1 MNMTNVELAE
11 MLREVKAE
19 RDALAS
25 HVERLRT
32 SLKLAKD
39 RIGLLADVATQKG
52 AAVYAAHDIW
62 PGEIDRALEESPDTS
77 LARLKAEWQAE
88 ALKAQAVEVSRAYLS
103 DEMLC
108 AEDVHD
114 LLISGAAELR
124 AKPRRPHERLIHLAG
139 DVPGPVGATPR
150 HGALRQPD
158 CSQTGG
164 AVDGPA
170 AGIDY
175 RSEEKD
181 MSEKWTPVPGYEIC
195 RDGTILSHATNW
207 RGYGSRPISWADDGS
222 GYPAVRMT
230 EPNGRRRKFK
240 VHQLVC
246 RAFHG
251 ERPTASHEVRHLDGN
266 PMNNHADNLAW
277 GTRSEN
283 ALDRSRHGTQ
293 YRPNWSDPEF
303 RERQRQAMRDGWAKK
318 KQRVLS

>member
-1 MNMTNVELAE
+1 MRVEHKAWSRGREAAGLCRVHLEGMTS
-11 MLREVKAE
+11 AE
-19 RDALAS
+19 RRGRLPMHTTRRTTCTQPRNGNNARARTWPAS
-25 HVERLRT
+25 
-32 SLKLAKD
+32 
-39 RIGLLADVATQKG
+39 G
-52 AAVYAAHDIW
+52 
-62 PGEIDRALEESPDTS
+62 
-77 LARLKAEWQAE
+77 
-88 ALKAQAVEVSRAYLS
+88 
-103 DEMLC
+103 C
-108 AEDVHD
+108 
-114 LLISGAAELR
+114 ISGAGTSIGSARSGSWRGNYGSRCNEL
-124 AKPRRPHERLIHLAG
+124 PIHPQR
-139 DVPGPVGATPR
+139 DVPGQAGAAAR

-181 MSEKWTPVPGYEIC
+181 MSDAKWTPVPGYEIC

-293 YRPNWSDPEF
+293 HRPNWSDPEF
-303 RERQRQAMRDGWAKK
+303 RERRRQAMRDGWAKK